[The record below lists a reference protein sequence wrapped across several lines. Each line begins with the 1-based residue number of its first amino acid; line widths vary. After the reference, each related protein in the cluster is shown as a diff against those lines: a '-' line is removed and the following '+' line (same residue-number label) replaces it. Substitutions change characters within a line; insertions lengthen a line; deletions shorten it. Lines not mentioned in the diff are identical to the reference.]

1 MDRIRTRVSARRAAR
16 KRDRLIERIGEL
28 EYIQRT
34 DTAATYDNEIA
45 ALVEQVRH
53 LDRMEEL
60 RRRSEGPASTGSGDL
75 D

>member
-1 MDRIRTRVSARRAAR
+1 MSTAIDRVRAQVNERRSAR
-16 KRDRLIERIGEL
+16 KRARLIARIGEL

-60 RRRSEGPASTGSGDL
+60 RRRSEG
-75 D
+75 

>member
-1 MDRIRTRVSARRAAR
+1 MSTAIDRVRAQVNERRSAR
-16 KRDRLIERIGEL
+16 KRARLISRIGEL

-60 RRRSEGPASTGSGDL
+60 RRRSES
-75 D
+75 